1 MARATYSCTD
11 CGSTIEVTGRNRA
24 DADSRARWGEKN
36 RPLCWECEKR
46 HRTAKLAAAGAV
58 AAEAAQQAGL
68 PALTGSAKQIAWA
81 ETIRAAALPAIE
93 REAADSAALVGGRRL
108 VEGNYP
114 AEAAA
119 LLTEVADAAAL
130 IVAEARAQTDAS
142 WWIDNRDA
150 EVRARQW
157 LITTLRARPQML
169 PTALSIGI
177 VKRRA

>member
-1 MARATYSCTD
+1 
-11 CGSTIEVTGRNRA
+11 
-24 DADSRARWGEKN
+24 
-36 RPLCWECEKR
+36 
-46 HRTAKLAAAGAV
+46 
-58 AAEAAQQAGL
+58 
-68 PALTGSAKQIAWA
+68 
-81 ETIRAAALPAIE
+81 LPAIE